1 MRDLEKKLAGVGIV
15 NLVVI
20 WAFVVL
26 MTVGAKVVLT
36 KYPVKGLSEVVQA
49 V

>member
-1 MRDLEKKLAGVGIV
+1 MMDKKFAGVGLV
-15 NLVVI
+15 NLLVI

-36 KYPVKGLSEVVQA
+36 KHPVKGLSEVIQA
-49 V
+49 M